1 MLSFVFLSFYIQVY
15 SSFNFQNTTIVEY
28 QNKTIASDE
37 IIITVL
43 HAITTGNKMPEV
55 LFTGLFKRS
64 DTEPHLKDDIHYPY
78 MPLHCN
84 SAIFPDIYYILIY
97 ICVCIYN
104 LPYTLLHRC
113 NDHWSF
119 CAKNRPKSILNHD

>member
-1 MLSFVFLSFYIQVY
+1 MGLHRKRTGMMCIRVCVCVHGPEADLFGFCLVLFFLSFYIQVY

-55 LFTGLFKRS
+55 S
-64 DTEPHLKDDIHYPY
+64 VIHWP
-78 MPLHCN
+78 
-84 SAIFPDIYYILIY
+84 F
-97 ICVCIYN
+97 
-104 LPYTLLHRC
+104 
-113 NDHWSF
+113 
-119 CAKNRPKSILNHD
+119 